1 MRRRSAARREDE
13 HKSAAALDPGALL
26 AALLRK
32 QHHTTA
38 DLDGCASLSRQAA
51 EVGCVSGAQKAIT
64 DTLRDLETMSAVKLG
79 RCMSAM
85 LPLAVGVIP
94 HDCQGAGVVPHEHSL
109 VRKETCR
116 WMPSFHGP
124 IPTTGR
130 ICDQCNR
137 EIDGI
142 VYWTCGLREGVPQH
156 AEHAVGCDI
165 DFCPACHE
173 QLEALFKGADQV
185 RIKWVSDELVPLIAA
200 ALWHLSDDQRAE
212 LCCMLGDDWAVES
225 FRDLAGVVRDVANAR
240 AVHLEDVRDDGEAAA
255 SDDCFWRI
263 MFLLQMLAEANVR
276 FAHVPRTDE
285 EVPRGPRVDRSFFT
299 LVAMDKCE
307 SYAEIRR
314 WMRTQG
320 VMMAVDCD
328 DEEGEG
334 EGEEEGEE
342 AEEGGGDQPM
352 DDDEWEDV
360 EEEDE
365 MIQLDDIPVVTSPEP
380 EASGAVTAALATQ
393 SVVAAAA
400 AASAASGSPPP
411 LDSHTPSPPP
421 NPPVPASAAK
431 VGLQGMLGLRH
442 LSSQWRCFLAYTD
455 LAPPA
460 FLRDCLTGD
469 VLLSESRRQ
478 ALRITV
484 SRANPG
490 ADLARHMQ
498 LLSEEVLKKPLRVRF
513 SGEPADGS
521 GVNREFCN
529 AALAELLNTTPSD
542 AGWPAGLA
550 GQPLWVCEENSR
562 CWWPSVAPTHQF
574 TPQAK
579 ANWVLWFR
587 TCGYLLGQ
595 ALLGGHRLPA
605 VFPSAIF
612 AVLLRE
618 IGGPKPTFCLTDLSG
633 VDPQLA
639 RSLSLMMAHTGDDLD
654 EVFGSLCFPGRG
666 EVPLTRDNRQDML
679 DRYLEWFF
687 SAHPDRG
694 RTGGALAALCDG
706 FKIVFGR
713 SALLRCRISADQLEE
728 MLCGGCGS
736 IDVDALRGAAR
747 IDGWAADDATYLRGF
762 WDILKEFSEQ
772 ERKFFLLFVSASD
785 RAPLRGWTDLVLHI
799 QKHGSASHL
808 PTAFTC
814 FKTLLLPRYESLERL
829 RQSLLTAIGN
839 CQGFGLV

>member
-328 DEEGEG
+328 D
-334 EGEEEGEE
+334 
-342 AEEGGGDQPM
+342 GGTCRRSGVAF
-352 DDDEWEDV
+352 WRT
-360 EEEDE
+360 
-365 MIQLDDIPVVTSPEP
+365 LTSLRPP
-380 EASGAVTAALATQ
+380 SCATASQATSSFPNRAAKRSGSL
-393 SVVAAAA
+393 
-400 AASAASGSPPP
+400 SAAP
-411 LDSHTPSPPP
+411 TPARTWRGTCSCCP
-421 NPPVPASAAK
+421 
-431 VGLQGMLGLRH
+431 RR
-442 LSSQWRCFLAYTD
+442 SSR
-455 LAPPA
+455 
-460 FLRDCLTGD
+460 
-469 VLLSESRRQ
+469 
-478 ALRITV
+478 
-484 SRANPG
+484 
-490 ADLARHMQ
+490 
-498 LLSEEVLKKPLRVRF
+498 
-513 SGEPADGS
+513 
-521 GVNREFCN
+521 
-529 AALAELLNTTPSD
+529 
-542 AGWPAGLA
+542 
-550 GQPLWVCEENSR
+550 SR
-562 CWWPSVAPTHQF
+562 C
-574 TPQAK
+574 
-579 ANWVLWFR
+579 
-587 TCGYLLGQ
+587 
-595 ALLGGHRLPA
+595 
-605 VFPSAIF
+605 
-612 AVLLRE
+612 
-618 IGGPKPTFCLTDLSG
+618 
-633 VDPQLA
+633 
-639 RSLSLMMAHTGDDLD
+639 
-654 EVFGSLCFPGRG
+654 
-666 EVPLTRDNRQDML
+666 
-679 DRYLEWFF
+679 
-687 SAHPDRG
+687 
-694 RTGGALAALCDG
+694 
-706 FKIVFGR
+706 
-713 SALLRCRISADQLEE
+713 
-728 MLCGGCGS
+728 
-736 IDVDALRGAAR
+736 
-747 IDGWAADDATYLRGF
+747 
-762 WDILKEFSEQ
+762 
-772 ERKFFLLFVSASD
+772 VSAS
-785 RAPLRGWTDLVLHI
+785 A
-799 QKHGSASHL
+799 
-808 PTAFTC
+808 
-814 FKTLLLPRYESLERL
+814 ESRPMGPE
-829 RQSLLTAIGN
+829 
-839 CQGFGLV
+839 